1 MDKLTLIVVD
11 RLVEAVSKMYVC
23 DTNGS
28 CPSFQRS
35 SGAIEKSSEV
45 GFLRKEDHE

>member
-23 DTNGS
+23 LTNES
-28 CPSFQRS
+28 CPPSTVSWGQ
-35 SGAIEKSSEV
+35 
-45 GFLRKEDHE
+45 